1 MSQEKVDK
9 KKYEK
14 THRRSL
20 LRKKKLEEFL
30 SIACVS
36 IIGLAI
42 VGWIGFSIYT
52 KVQESQ
58 AELAA
63 ANIVYHDINA
73 SAIQDYVSTLN

>member
-20 LRKKKLEEFL
+20 LRKKKLEEVL

-36 IIGLAI
+36 VIAIAI

-52 KVQESQ
+52 KVQEN
-58 AELAA
+58 EA
-63 ANIVYHDINA
+63 ANFTYEYHDIDN
-73 SAIQDYVSTLN
+73 SAIQDYLATLNQ

>member
-30 SIACVS
+30 SIACVCVIAIG
-36 IIGLAI
+36 II
-42 VGWIGFSIYT
+42 GWIGFSVYT
-52 KVQESQ
+52 KVE
-58 AELAA
+58 ENAA
-63 ANIVYHDINA
+63 ANATAQYFEID
-73 SAIQDYVSTLN
+73 SSGIQDYLSSLVEE

>member
-1 MSQEKVDK
+1 MSQQKVDQ

-36 IIGLAI
+36 VIAIAI
-42 VGWIGFSIYT
+42 VAWIGFSVFT
-52 KVQESQ
+52 KVEEN
-58 AELAA
+58 AE
-63 ANIVYHDINA
+63 ANATTEYFEID
-73 SAIQDYVSTLN
+73 SSGIQDYLSSLQN

>member
-20 LRKKKLEEFL
+20 LRKKKLEEFF

-63 ANIVYHDINA
+63 STIEYHEINA